1 MDWKERALALLKDS
15 LEPVPSELNEIDWK
29 SGLSD
34 KSDRLAQHI
43 SAFANHLYG
52 GILVYGVNDD
62 GSLFS
67 LGKEQIEDIVKKLG
81 NIAHNNLSN
90 HIQIEHTVQEYNGEN
105 LLFIFIPEEQGKPVH
120 LRGKD
125 IYASYYRSGG
135 QTLKMSTKQ
144 VQMLIAKSM
153 GISFEENTAL
163 DNLSQDQVLSLL
175 DYQALYRIL
184 DKSVPKSADTILD
197 KLSDMGYCSE
207 KNGSWTITNLGAI
220 LFARSLSS
228 FPSISGREVV
238 VRKYAGPNNRQLQH
252 EQRGGLGYAVGFE
265 GLIDYIMMNT
275 GNEVIDTSRNIEPT
289 YPRVAIREFVANAL
303 IHQDFAIDGSPIT
316 IEIYINRLV
325 ITTPGAPLNNIN
337 RLLDLP
343 PRSRNEKLA
352 QSMLLLNIC
361 ERRGSGVDR
370 AIEAVEKMF
379 LPPVKFQMLDD
390 YTKITLF
397 PQKSLSEMTKREK
410 IMACYQHACL
420 MFEDNVA
427 INNQSIRERFGI
439 NKNQSYVASRIL
451 ADAVEEKL
459 IKPVDEESV
468 SKKILNLCS
477 VLCVVLFAAI
487 IIGMCK
493 LLKVRYFLFA

>member
-29 SGLSD
+29 SGLS
-34 KSDRLAQHI
+34 
-43 SAFANHLYG
+43 
-52 GILVYGVNDD
+52 
-62 GSLFS
+62 
-67 LGKEQIEDIVKKLG
+67 DIVKKLG

-135 QTLKMSTKQ
+135 QTLKMSAKQ
-144 VQMLIAKSM
+144 VQMMIAKSM

-163 DNLSQDQVLSLL
+163 DNLTQNQVLTLL
-175 DYQALYRIL
+175 DYQAMYRLL
-184 DKSVPKSADTILD
+184 DKNVPTSTDTILA
-197 KLSDMGYCSE
+197 KLTDMGYCYE
-207 KNGSWTITNLGAI
+207 KNGLWTITNLGAI
-220 LFARSLSS
+220 LFARSLSN
-228 FPSISGREVV
+228 FPSLSGREVV

-265 GLIDYIMMNT
+265 GLIDYIMLNT
-275 GNEVIDTSRNIEPT
+275 GNEVIDVSRDIEPT

-303 IHQDFAIDGSPIT
+303 IHQDFAIEGSPIT
-316 IEIYINRLV
+316 IEIFSNRLV
-325 ITTPGAPLNNIN
+325 ITNPGAPLNNIN

-343 PRSRNEKLA
+343 PRSRNERLA
-352 QSMLLLNIC
+352 QSMLILNLC

-370 AIEAVEKMF
+370 AIEAIEKMY
-379 LPPVKFQMLDD
+379 LPPVKFQTLDD
-390 YTKITLF
+390 YTRVTLF

-420 MFEDNVA
+420 MWENNESVS
-427 INNQSIRERFGI
+427 NQSIRERFKL
-439 NKNQSYVASRIL
+439 NKNQAPTASRIL
-451 ADAVEEKL
+451 ADTVEAGF
-459 IKPVDEESV
+459 IKSADDEFQ
-468 SKKILNLCS
+468 SKKYS
-477 VLCVVLFAAI
+477 SYVPFYA
-487 IIGMCK
+487 
-493 LLKVRYFLFA
+493 

>member
-1 MDWKERALALLKDS
+1 MDWKDRALALLKDS

-34 KSDRLAQHI
+34 KTDRLAQHI

-62 GSLFS
+62 GTLFS
-67 LGKEQIEDIVKKLG
+67 LGKEKIDDIVKKLG
-81 NIAHNNLSN
+81 NIAHNNLS
-90 HIQIEHTVQEYNGEN
+90 HQIQIEHTVEPYNGEN
-105 LLFIFIPEEQGKPVH
+105 LLFIFIPEEKEKPVH

-135 QTLKMSTKQ
+135 QTLKMSPKQ

-153 GISFEENTAL
+153 GISFEESTAL
-163 DNLSQDQVLSLL
+163 DNLTQHEVLSLL

-184 DKSVPKSADTILD
+184 DKNVPKSTDTILA
-197 KLSDMGYCSE
+197 KLSEMEYCYE
-207 KNGSWTITNLGAI
+207 KNGKWTITNLGAI
-220 LFARSLSS
+220 LFARQLWRFLSL
-228 FPSISGREVV
+228 SGREVV
-238 VRKYAGPNNRQLQH
+238 VRKYVGQNNRQLQH

-265 GLIDYIMMNT
+265 GLIDYIMRNT
-275 GNEVIDTSRNIEPT
+275 GNEVIDVARNIDPT

-316 IEIYINRLV
+316 IEIFSNRLV
-325 ITTPGAPLNNIN
+325 ITNPGAPLNNIN

-343 PRSRNEKLA
+343 PRSRNERIA
-352 QSMLLLNIC
+352 QSMLLLNLC

-379 LPPVKFQMLDD
+379 LPPVKFQTLDD
-390 YTKITLF
+390 YTRVTLF

-420 MFEDNVA
+420 MWEDNET
-427 INNQSIRERFGI
+427 ITNQSIRDRFKL
-439 NKNQSYVASRIL
+439 NKNQAPTATRIL
-451 ADAVEEKL
+451 ADTVEAGF
-459 IKPVDEESV
+459 IKSSDDEFQ
-468 SKKILNLCS
+468 SKKYS
-477 VLCVVLFAAI
+477 SYVPFYA
-487 IIGMCK
+487 
-493 LLKVRYFLFA
+493 

>member
-52 GILVYGVNDD
+52 GMLVYGVNDD
-62 GSLFS
+62 GTLFS
-67 LGKEQIEDIVKKLG
+67 LGKEQVDDIVKKLG

-90 HIQIEHTVQEYNGEN
+90 HIQIEHAVQEYKGEN

-135 QTLKMSTKQ
+135 QTLKMSAKQ

-153 GISFEENTAL
+153 SISFEENTAL
-163 DNLSQDQVLSLL
+163 DNLTQEQVLSLL

-184 DKSVPKSADTILD
+184 DKNVPKSTDTILS
-197 KLSDMGYCSE
+197 KLTDMGYCYE
-207 KNGSWTITNLGAI
+207 KNGCWVITNLGAI
-220 LFARSLSS
+220 LFARTLAS
-228 FPSISGREVV
+228 FPSLSGREVV
-238 VRKYAGPNNRQLQH
+238 VRKYVGTNNRQLQH
-252 EQRGGLGYAVGFE
+252 EQRGALGYAVGFE
-265 GLIDYIMMNT
+265 GLIDYIMRNT
-275 GNEVIDTSRNIEPT
+275 GNEVIDVARNIKPI

-303 IHQDFAIDGSPIT
+303 IHQDFAIEGSPIT
-316 IEIYINRLV
+316 IEIFSNRLV
-325 ITTPGAPLNNIN
+325 ITNPGAPLNNIN

-343 PRSRNEKLA
+343 PRSRNERLA

-390 YTKITLF
+390 YTKVTLF

-420 MFEDNVA
+420 MWEDNEAVS
-427 INNQSIRERFGI
+427 NQSIRDRFKL
-439 NKNQSYVASRIL
+439 NKNQAPTATRIL
-451 ADAVEEKL
+451 ADTVEAGF
-459 IKPVDEESV
+459 IKSSDDEFQ
-468 SKKILNLCS
+468 SKKYSSYIP
-477 VLCVVLFAAI
+477 FYA
-487 IIGMCK
+487 
-493 LLKVRYFLFA
+493 

>member
-1 MDWKERALALLKDS
+1 MDWINRALALLKDS

-34 KSDRLAQHI
+34 KTDRLAQHI

-67 LGKEQIEDIVKKLG
+67 LGKEQVDDIVKKLG
-81 NIAHNNLSN
+81 NIAHNNLS
-90 HIQIEHTVQEYNGEN
+90 HRIQVEHAIEPYNGKN
-105 LLFIFIPEEQGKPVH
+105 LLFIFIPEEQEKPVH

-135 QTLKMSTKQ
+135 QTLKMSPKQ

-163 DNLSQDQVLSLL
+163 DNLTQEDVLSLL

-184 DKSVPKSADTILD
+184 DKNVPKSTDTILA
-197 KLSDMGYCSE
+197 KLKDMDYCHE
-207 KNGSWTITNLGAI
+207 KNGKWSITNLGAI
-220 LFARSLSS
+220 LFARQLSS
-228 FPSISGREVV
+228 FPSLSGREVV
-238 VRKYAGPNNRQLQH
+238 VRKYVGQNNRQLQH

-265 GLIDYIMMNT
+265 GLIDYIMRNT
-275 GNEVIDTSRNIEPT
+275 GNEVIDVAREIDPT

-316 IEIYINRLV
+316 IEIFSNRLV
-325 ITTPGAPLNNIN
+325 ITNPGAPLNNIN

-343 PRSRNEKLA
+343 PRSRNERLA
-352 QSMLLLNIC
+352 QSMLLLNLC

-379 LPPVKFQMLDD
+379 LPPVKFQTLDD
-390 YTKITLF
+390 YTRVTLF

-420 MFEDNVA
+420 MWEDNET
-427 INNQSIRERFGI
+427 ITNQSIRDRFKL
-439 NKNQSYVASRIL
+439 NKNQAPTATRIL
-451 ADAVEEKL
+451 ADTVEAGF
-459 IKPVDEESV
+459 IKSTDDEFQ
-468 SKKILNLCS
+468 SKKYS
-477 VLCVVLFAAI
+477 SYVPFYA
-487 IIGMCK
+487 
-493 LLKVRYFLFA
+493 

>member
-67 LGKEQIEDIVKKLG
+67 LGKDQIEDIVKKLG

-135 QTLKMSTKQ
+135 QTLKMSAKQ
-144 VQMLIAKSM
+144 VQMMIAKSM

-163 DNLSQDQVLSLL
+163 DNLTQNQVLTLL
-175 DYQALYRIL
+175 DYQAMYRLL
-184 DKSVPKSADTILD
+184 DKNVPTSTDTILA
-197 KLSDMGYCSE
+197 KLTDMGYCYE
-207 KNGSWTITNLGAI
+207 KNGLWTITNLGAI
-220 LFARSLSS
+220 LFARSLSN
-228 FPSISGREVV
+228 FPSLIGREVV

-265 GLIDYIMMNT
+265 GLIDYIMLNT
-275 GNEVIDTSRNIEPT
+275 GNEVIDVSRDIEPT

-303 IHQDFAIDGSPIT
+303 IHQDFAIEGSPIT
-316 IEIYINRLV
+316 IEIFSNRLV
-325 ITTPGAPLNNIN
+325 ITNPGAPLNNIN

-343 PRSRNEKLA
+343 PRSRNERLA
-352 QSMLLLNIC
+352 QSMLILNLC

-370 AIEAVEKMF
+370 AIEAIEKMY
-379 LPPVKFQMLDD
+379 LPPVKFQTLDD
-390 YTKITLF
+390 YTRVTLF

-420 MFEDNVA
+420 MWENNESVS
-427 INNQSIRERFGI
+427 NQSIRERFKL
-439 NKNQSYVASRIL
+439 NKNQAPTASRIL
-451 ADAVEEKL
+451 ADTVEAGF
-459 IKPVDEESV
+459 IKSADDEFQ
-468 SKKILNLCS
+468 SKKYS
-477 VLCVVLFAAI
+477 SYVPFYA
-487 IIGMCK
+487 
-493 LLKVRYFLFA
+493 